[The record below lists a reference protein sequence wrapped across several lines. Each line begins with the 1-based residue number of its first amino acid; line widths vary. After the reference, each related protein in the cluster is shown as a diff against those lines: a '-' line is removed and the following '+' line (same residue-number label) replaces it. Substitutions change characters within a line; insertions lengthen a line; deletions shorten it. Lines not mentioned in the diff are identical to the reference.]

1 MTEKPVI
8 SAREAAGLVKEGDAV
23 MIGGFLNCG
32 TPMGLVQALV
42 EQGTRHLV
50 LIANDTAICNPAQ
63 GTCSG
68 IARLVRGRQ
77 FRKIIAT
84 HIGTNLETQ
93 RQMTA
98 GETEVLLVPQGTMA
112 ERIRA
117 AGFGLGGILT
127 PTGVGT
133 EVEEGKQVVE
143 VKGRK
148 YLLEEPLA
156 ADVALIL
163 AKKADRAGNL
173 VYSKASRNFNP
184 LMATAAKR
192 VIAEVQ
198 EIVDVGEIDPE
209 DVVTPFIF
217 VDYLVVSQ
225 R

>member
-1 MTEKPVI
+1 MIEKPVI

-32 TPMGLVQALV
+32 TPAGLVRALV
-42 EQGTRHLV
+42 EQGTRRLT
-50 LIANDTAICNPAQ
+50 LIANDTAVCNPAQ
-63 GTCSG
+63 GTCTG
-68 IARLVRGRQ
+68 IAHLVRGRQ
-77 FRKIIAT
+77 FARIIT
-84 HIGTNLETQ
+84 SHIGTNLETQ

-98 GETEVLLVPQGTMA
+98 GETEVLLVPQGTLA

-133 EVEEGKQVVE
+133 EVEEGKRVLE
-143 VKGRK
+143 VGGRK
-148 YLLEEPLA
+148 YLLEEPLG

-173 VYSKASRNFNP
+173 VFSKASRNFNP
-184 LMATAAKR
+184 LMATAAKL

-198 EIVDVGEIDPE
+198 QIVDVGEIDPE

-217 VDYLVVSQ
+217 VDYLV
-225 R
+225 RCER